1 MATPDWEAI
10 ESAYRAGVLSL
21 RDIGAQYGVTEGAI
35 RKKAKKLEWV
45 RKGGTQVRK
54 NGTQKDKA
62 RTIGKS
68 VSAGST
74 QKSTQSKAETPP
86 DTKPIR
92 GSRTDPPSNSFKPGN
107 QQALKHGGYARR
119 LLLKDEV
126 IEDAKALTLEDE
138 LFRLRA
144 NNLVAAENI
153 GRWLTKLEDAE
164 GDQEIKVLMG
174 NISAAEKAMMRNT
187 VRIESIVGTLA
198 TVGKI
203 FADTDYRKAAT
214 DKVSLEADRLRRDAG
229 IDDGNGE
236 RDLNDFYSDIQTDAE
251 SGSA

>member
-62 RTIGKS
+62 RTTGKS

-74 QKSTQSKAETPP
+74 QKSTQSKAETPAE
-86 DTKPIR
+86 TKPIR
-92 GSRTDPPSNSFKPGN
+92 GSRTAPPSNPFKPGN

-126 IEDAKALTLEDE
+126 IEDARALQLEDE

-144 NNLVAAENI
+144 NNLTAAENI
-153 GRWLTKLEDAE
+153 GRWITLMDDAE
-164 GDQEIKVLMG
+164 SDEARDKLQALIV
-174 NISAAEKAMMRNT
+174 AADKAMMRNT
-187 VRIESIVGTLA
+187 VRIESIVVTLA

-214 DKVSLEADRLRRDAG
+214 EKVSLEADRLRRDAG

-251 SGSA
+251 SDSA

>member
-21 RDIGAQYGVTEGAI
+21 RDIGDKYGVTEGAI
-35 RKKAKKLEWV
+35 RKRAKKFDWV
-45 RKGGTQVRK
+45 RKASTQVRK
-54 NGTQKDKA
+54 NGTQSGTQKCKA
-62 RTIGKS
+62 RTSEKPA
-68 VSAGST
+68 SAGPT
-74 QKSTQSKAETPP
+74 QKSTQPKAEPPP

-92 GSRTDPPSNSFKPGN
+92 GSRTDPPSNPFKPGN

-126 IEDAKALTLEDE
+126 IEDAKSLTLEDE

-153 GRWLTKLEDAE
+153 GRWLTKLDDAE
-164 GDQEIKVLMG
+164 GDQERKVLME

-187 VRIESIVGTLA
+187 VRIESIFGTLA
-198 TVGKI
+198 TVGKMVPNI
-203 FADTDYRKAAT
+203 TPISNGLGIRKC
-214 DKVSLEADRLRRDAG
+214 
-229 IDDGNGE
+229 
-236 RDLNDFYSDIQTDAE
+236 
-251 SGSA
+251 

>member
-1 MATPDWEAI
+1 MSKPDWEAI

-62 RTIGKS
+62 RTTGKS

-74 QKSTQSKAETPP
+74 QKSTQSKAETPAE
-86 DTKPIR
+86 TKPIR
-92 GSRTDPPSNSFKPGN
+92 GSRTGPPSNPFKPGN

-126 IEDAKALTLEDE
+126 IEDARALQLEDE

-144 NNLVAAENI
+144 NNLTAAENI
-153 GRWLTKLEDAE
+153 GRWITLMDDAE
-164 GDQEIKVLMG
+164 SDEARDKLQALIV
-174 NISAAEKAMMRNT
+174 AADKAMMRNT

-214 DKVSLEADRLRRDAG
+214 EKVSLEADRLRRDAG

-236 RDLNDFYSDIQTDAE
+236 RDLNDFYSDIQTDTE
-251 SGSA
+251 SDSA